1 MKADVLRRN
10 VLSLESISP
19 IVIVCDTYLPETSM
33 HPSKFLLH
41 GHELSIS
48 AYKSIRNTI
57 SIDHE
62 STTCYPVGLKC
73 GWWCWQQPLL
83 SDENWKKNWNCLK
96 VSLLFPWQ
104 TTENLLSL
112 VLPSLEG
119 QTASWC
125 LFSSQDRKQETRDSA
140 LRWTSA

>member
-10 VLSLESISP
+10 ILSSESISP

-33 HPSKFLLH
+33 HPSKFFLR

-62 STTCYPVGLKC
+62 SAT
-73 GWWCWQQPLL
+73 L
-83 SDENWKKNWNCLK
+83 SSKIKM
-96 VSLLFPWQ
+96 
-104 TTENLLSL
+104 
-112 VLPSLEG
+112 
-119 QTASWC
+119 
-125 LFSSQDRKQETRDSA
+125 
-140 LRWTSA
+140 